1 MRPSGVLDRADAA
14 TRLAEWRIE
23 GTRPHVQTA
32 GSPSGFIT
40 SSKGTQMETLSQ
52 AQFVVALASAAGV
65 GIGMLVTLSRSQV
78 VLTQA
83 MAARVAASIATLD
96 ESTR

>member
-1 MRPSGVLDRADAA
+1 MRPNGVRDRADAEV
-14 TRLAEWRIE
+14 RLAEWRIE
-23 GTRPHVQTA
+23 DTLPHAHTA
-32 GSPSGFIT
+32 GSPPGFIT
-40 SSKGTQMETLSQ
+40 SAKGIPMETLSQ

-65 GIGMLVTLSRSQV
+65 GIGMLVTLSRSQI

>member
-1 MRPSGVLDRADAA
+1 
-14 TRLAEWRIE
+14 
-23 GTRPHVQTA
+23 
-32 GSPSGFIT
+32 
-40 SSKGTQMETLSQ
+40 METLSQ
-52 AQFVVALASAAGV
+52 AQFVVALAAAAGV
-65 GIGMLVTLSRSQV
+65 GIGMLMTLSRSQI

>member
-1 MRPSGVLDRADAA
+1 
-14 TRLAEWRIE
+14 
-23 GTRPHVQTA
+23 
-32 GSPSGFIT
+32 
-40 SSKGTQMETLSQ
+40 METLSQ

-65 GIGMLVTLSRSQV
+65 GIGMLVTLSRSQI